1 MQSMLTFEKI
11 VPEKA
16 GVPTDCI
23 QRLTKR
29 LTEKQIP
36 MHSLLL
42 ARQDKLFFEGYYTP
56 CTADMPHRM
65 FSVSKSFTAVA
76 VFFLAAEGRL
86 SLDDTIVS
94 WFPEKLPQKVHPWIA
109 SMTIR
114 DMLMMRSCHAATTY
128 KADMTSD
135 WVESYFTTP
144 PTHPAGTLFHYDTSA
159 PHTLCALVEKLT
171 GMDMLDYLKEK
182 LSPLALSA
190 GSYLLKDPFGVSMGG
205 TGLVALP
212 MDLLKFGFFLLR
224 RGNVCGKQLLPASYL
239 DMAVSNLSATCVTAP
254 LPSEAQGYG
263 MQFWRGEKNNYVC
276 YGMGGQFIIIFPDYE
291 LICVTTADT
300 QSIAGGNQQIYDA
313 LYEEILPAIGNTPLP
328 ETPETGQLLSRT
340 LASLRLAPL
349 PQTALSADIKK
360 TARRVNGKTFYVQN
374 TPSAFERFSL
384 QFDSEETA
392 SGSPAGGTL
401 SFVLKN
407 QTCTVVFGIGQLR
420 TGSFPLYHLN
430 YAADGAWLSDGTFYI
445 KAHIIDSYVGCVQFQ
460 LAFEG
465 NSLTVFLR
473 KKEESLFQEFDGHL
487 YCTCDMP

>member
-1 MQSMLTFEKI
+1 
-11 VPEKA
+11 
-16 GVPTDCI
+16 
-23 QRLTKR
+23 
-29 LTEKQIP
+29 
-36 MHSLLL
+36 
-42 ARQDKLFFEGYYTP
+42 
-56 CTADMPHRM
+56 
-65 FSVSKSFTAVA
+65 
-76 VFFLAAEGRL
+76 
-86 SLDDTIVS
+86 
-94 WFPEKLPQKVHPWIA
+94 
-109 SMTIR
+109 
-114 DMLMMRSCHAATTY
+114 
-128 KADMTSD
+128 
-135 WVESYFTTP
+135 
-144 PTHPAGTLFHYDTSA
+144 
-159 PHTLCALVEKLT
+159 
-171 GMDMLDYLKEK
+171 
-182 LSPLALSA
+182 
-190 GSYLLKDPFGVSMGG
+190 
-205 TGLVALP
+205 
-212 MDLLKFGFFLLR
+212 
-224 RGNVCGKQLLPASYL
+224 
-239 DMAVSNLSATCVTAP
+239 MAVSNLSATCVTAP

-473 KKEESLFQEFDGHL
+473 KKEESLFQEFNGHL

>member
-42 ARQDKLFFEGYYTP
+42 ARQDKLFFEGYYAP

-94 WFPEKLPQKVHPWIA
+94 WFPEKLPPKVHPWIA

-190 GSYLLKDPFGVSMGG
+190 SSYLLKDPFGVSMGG

-360 TARRVNGKTFYVQN
+360 TASRVNGKTFYVQN

-384 QFDSEETA
+384 QFDSKETA
-392 SGSPAGGTL
+392 SGFPAGGTL

-407 QTCTVVFGIGQLR
+407 QTCTVVFGIGHLR
-420 TGSFPLYHLN
+420 TGSFPLYHQN
-430 YAADGAWLSDGTFYI
+430 YAADGTWLSDGTFYI

>member
-1 MQSMLTFEKI
+1 MLTFEKI
-11 VPEKA
+11 SPEKA
-16 GVPTDCI
+16 GIPTDSI
-23 QRLTKR
+23 MQFTRR

-42 ARQDKLFFEGYYTP
+42 ARRDKLFFEGYYAP

-76 VFFLAAEGRL
+76 VFFLAEEGRL
-86 SLDDTIVS
+86 RLDDPIIS
-94 WFPEKLPQKVHPWIA
+94 YFPEKLPPKVHPWIA

-128 KADMTSD
+128 KIDMASD

-190 GSYLLKDPFGVSMGG
+190 CSYMLKDPFGVSMGG
-205 TGLVALP
+205 SGLVALP
-212 MDLLKFGFFLLR
+212 MDLLKFGFFLLC
-224 RGNVCGKQLLPASYL
+224 RGNVCGKQLLPASCL
-239 DMAVSNLSATCVTAP
+239 DMAVSDLSATCVPAP

-263 MQFWRGEKNNYVC
+263 MQFWRGEKDNYVC
-276 YGMGGQFIIIFPDYE
+276 YGMGGQFIIVFPDYE

-313 LYEEILPAIGNTPLP
+313 LYEEILPCIRNTPLP
-328 ETPETGQLLSRT
+328 ETQETRLLLSRT
-340 LASLRLAPL
+340 MDSLRLAPL
-349 PQTALSADIKK
+349 PETALSTDTGKII
-360 TARRVNGKTFYVQN
+360 RRIDGRVFYVR
-374 TPSAFERFSL
+374 TASSEFESFSL
-384 QFDSEETA
+384 QFDSEGTP
-392 SGSPAGGTL
+392 SGSPAGGSLT
-401 SFVLKN
+401 FVCR
-407 QTCTVVFGIGQLR
+407 QQVCTVVFGIGQMR

-430 YAADGAWLSDGTFYI
+430 YAASGAWLSDGTFYI

-460 LAFEG
+460 LAFGE
-465 NSLTVFLR
+465 NELIVFMR